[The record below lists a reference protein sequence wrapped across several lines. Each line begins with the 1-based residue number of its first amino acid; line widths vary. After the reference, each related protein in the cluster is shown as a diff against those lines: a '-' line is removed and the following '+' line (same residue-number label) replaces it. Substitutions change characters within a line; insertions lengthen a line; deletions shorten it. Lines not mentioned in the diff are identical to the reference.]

1 MMILL
6 LLSAG
11 LAALYFGAEWLV
23 RGSSS
28 LAVRFG
34 VSPLLVGLTVVA
46 YGTSTPELI
55 VSVTAATNGQGAI
68 AVGNI
73 VGSNIFNIGV
83 ILGLTA
89 LLCPMRVQLQ
99 LLKFD
104 LPVMIAVSLL
114 MLFFFRDGFIQFGEA
129 LVFLGL
135 IVVYTVVNIRL
146 ARQAGNPAS
155 VETEFAAGVPAPTS
169 STGRDIGLIVA
180 GLVTLIFGSR
190 WFVSGAVDLARLLGW
205 SEAVIG
211 LTIVAAG
218 TSLPELA
225 SSLIAAWRKQPDI
238 AIGNVVGSNIYNI
251 LATLGASGALAAPL
265 AAGGVR
271 FEDTAAMIGFAVLMG
286 VVAWTGQTLRRWEG
300 ALLLALYGLYLW
312 RLWPSP

>member
-55 VSVTAATNGQGAI
+55 VSVTAATTGQGGI
-68 AVGNI
+68 AVGNV

-99 LLKFD
+99 LLRFD
-104 LPVMIAVSLL
+104 IPVMIAVSLL
-114 MLFFFRDGFIQFGEA
+114 MVFFFRDGFIQFWEA

-146 ARQAGNPAS
+146 ARRTNDPA
-155 VETEFAAGVPAPTS
+155 VAAEFAAGAPPPTG
-169 STGRDIGLIVA
+169 STGRDVGLIVA
-180 GLVTLIFGSR
+180 GLATLIFGSR
-190 WFVSGAVDLARLLGW
+190 WFVSGAIDLARLLGW

-265 AAGGVR
+265 AASGVR
-271 FEDTAAMIGFAVLMG
+271 LEDTAAMIGFAVVMG
-286 VVAWTGQTLRRWEG
+286 VIAWTGQTLRRWEG

>member
-1 MMILL
+1 MMIALL
-6 LLSAG
+6 LAAG

-55 VSVTAATNGQGAI
+55 VSVTAANAGQGAI
-68 AVGNI
+68 AVGNV

-83 ILGLTA
+83 ILGVTA

-99 LLKFD
+99 LLRFD
-104 LPVMIAVSLL
+104 IPVMIAVSLL
-114 MLFFFRDGFIQFGEA
+114 MLFFFRDGYIQFWEA
-129 LVFLGL
+129 MVFLGL
-135 IVVYTVVNIRL
+135 IVVYTVLNIRL
-146 ARQAGNPAS
+146 ARRAGNAA
-155 VETEFAAGVPAPTS
+155 VEAEFTAGVPRPTS
-169 STGRDIGLIVA
+169 STGRDIFLIVG
-180 GLVTLIFGSR
+180 GLATLILGSR

-271 FEDTAAMIGFAVLMG
+271 LEDTGAMIAFAVLMG
-286 VVAWTGQTLRRWEG
+286 FIAWTGQMLRRWEG
-300 ALLLALYGLYLW
+300 ALLLGLYGIYLW
-312 RLWPSP
+312 RLWPAA